1 MTQKASALIVLLI
14 GLIIVALG
22 LGGVGLYFFQKE
34 HAKNLELSAKLDEIS
49 TKLRL
54 TDSMLEDSKKK
65 IADFQ
70 NKLSDATRNIDG
82 LNSELQQEKSMRQEA
97 LAKLELLG
105 TQLEEQKTLREGLE
119 KNLASTQEDARKSQ
133 AQLQLL
139 ETQKSVL
146 EKKVAD
152 LETKTQNIELG
163 NIVVSSEQPAKQ
175 PAKLPAAKE
184 KKAKPVKAKP
194 AKPAK
199 TEKAAVIPAT
209 GGMEGKVLVVNK
221 EYDFV
226 VISEG
231 AQDGLQIGDEF
242 AVFHGNK
249 YLGDIKVEKLHDNM
263 AAAGFLTTDLKDKIS
278 EGDKVAQ
285 KVK

>member
-65 IADFQ
+65 IADLQ
-70 NKLSDATRNIDG
+70 SKLSDATRNIDG
-82 LNSELQQEKSMRQEA
+82 LSSELQQEKSMRQEA
-97 LAKLELLG
+97 LAKIELLD
-105 TQLEEQKTLREGLE
+105 TQLQEQKTLREGLE

-139 ETQKSVL
+139 QTQKSVL

-163 NIVVSSEQPAKQ
+163 NIVVSSEQ

-209 GGMEGKVLVVNK
+209 GGMEGKVLVVNM

-226 VISEG
+226 VISKG

-242 AVFHGNK
+242 AVFAAGNK

-263 AAAGFLTTDLKDKIS
+263 AAAGFLTTDLKNKIS